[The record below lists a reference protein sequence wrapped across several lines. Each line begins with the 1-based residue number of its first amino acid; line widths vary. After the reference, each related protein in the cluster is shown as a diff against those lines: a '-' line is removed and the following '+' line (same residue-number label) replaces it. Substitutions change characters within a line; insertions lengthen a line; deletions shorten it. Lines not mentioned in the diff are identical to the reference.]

1 MGQGHIRPAEI
12 AMRPLASSRTE
23 ASFTMRAKKGD
34 NTITVLGKPTL
45 WVIAQ
50 ELLKTARTNVRKF

>member
-50 ELLKTARTNVRKF
+50 EL